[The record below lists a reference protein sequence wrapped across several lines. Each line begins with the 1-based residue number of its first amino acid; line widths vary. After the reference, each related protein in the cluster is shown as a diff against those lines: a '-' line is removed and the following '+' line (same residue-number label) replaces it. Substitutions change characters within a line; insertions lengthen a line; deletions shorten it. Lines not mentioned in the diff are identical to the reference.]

1 MSIKRKYETK
11 THTITENVI
20 VEEWH
25 VCDVCRKKIETNSY
39 WELTTHHNDCGNDSN
54 ESYEYFDV
62 CSKECLRKKFEEY
75 IEQSDNDYNTMF
87 FEVERV

>member
-25 VCDVCRKKIETNSY
+25 ICDVCQKKIETNSY
-39 WELTTHHNDCGNDSN
+39 WELTTHHNDWGNDSY

-75 IEQSDNDYNTMF
+75 IEQSDNDINTMF